1 VSILSRFFDERFL
14 AHRQRS
20 TSTAGIV
27 SAVLALLL
35 FEYRFAVTHV
45 LDWDLLAI
53 GATFVLVKMALMLR
67 YALRD

>member
-1 VSILSRFFDERFL
+1 MSLLTRLFDERFL

-20 TSTAGIV
+20 TSTAGMI
-27 SAVLALLL
+27 SAALSLVL

-45 LDWDLLAI
+45 LDWGLLAV
-53 GATFVLVKMALMLR
+53 GATFVIIKLSLMLR